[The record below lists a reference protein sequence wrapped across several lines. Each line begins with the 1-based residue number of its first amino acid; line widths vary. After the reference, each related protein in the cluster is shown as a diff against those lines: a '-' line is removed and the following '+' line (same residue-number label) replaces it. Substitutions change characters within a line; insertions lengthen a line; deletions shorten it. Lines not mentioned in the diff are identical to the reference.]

1 MHVHADDSP
10 HDDHA
15 SESGAAGAAAHT
27 PGPYAEL
34 LWPAIAGAALAA
46 GFFLDRASDAD
57 ATTGE
62 FTTGEAAHNALRYA
76 AYASY
81 AVAYG
86 VGGWEATRDGL
97 KQLFRGRLDIDFL
110 MVVAAIGAALVGE
123 FAEGALLLF
132 LFSLG
137 HGLEHL
143 ALSRARSAVSALARL
158 APKFAHV
165 RAADGSERE
174 VPVEKIEP
182 GNLVVVRPGERIA
195 ADGSVAEGRS
205 GVDQSP
211 LTGESMPVEKEPGSE
226 VFAGSLNGDGA
237 LVVKVSRRAGE
248 TLVARMVKLVAEAQ
262 ASKSTAERAAERFTR
277 IYVPCVLVATGAA
290 IVVPP
295 LAGWLTWNEAFL
307 RAMSMLIGASPCAL
321 AISTPAAVLAG
332 LARAAR
338 GGVLVKGG
346 AHLESLGLVRAVAV
360 DKTGTITRGR
370 PEVAEIAC
378 MPGVDERELLRVAA
392 AVESVSSHPIAHA
405 VVVAAAARGIEVPPG
420 VDAAAVKGKGVEATV
435 DGVRAGVGRAK
446 LFEGHAVLRANGD
459 VEALA
464 RRFES
469 RAMTAMSVVHGARA
483 LGAIGVRDA
492 PRPEAKA
499 VVAALAAQGCTVT
512 MLTGDNAATAKAV
525 AAEVGIAES
534 AVAAGLMP
542 EDKIA
547 RIKALAKSLGAE
559 HHAVAMVGD
568 GVNDAP
574 ALAAATVGIAM
585 GHGGTDVALEAA
597 DVALMQDDL
606 TRLPFAIDLG
616 RATRT
621 MIRQNV
627 IFSMGVVIGL
637 IPLTLFGIVPLP
649 IAVVCHEGSTVLV
662 ALHGLRLLSRRDRF
676 AGGAA
681 TTGTLTSA
689 AVTAR

>member
-46 GFFLDRASDAD
+46 GFFLDRASGVD

-62 FTTGEAAHNALRYA
+62 FTTGEATSDALRYA
-76 AYASY
+76 AYACY

-97 KQLFRGRLDIDFL
+97 KQLLRGRLDIDFL

-464 RRFES
+464 RRIES

-547 RIKALAKSLGAE
+547 RIKALVAE

-676 AGGAA
+676 AGGSAQTAA
-681 TTGTLTSA
+681 LASA
-689 AVTAR
+689 TVTAR

>member
-405 VVVAAAARGIEVPPG
+405 VVVAAAARGIEVPPAI
-420 VDAAAVKGKGVEATV
+420 DAAAVKGKGVEATV

-464 RRFES
+464 RRIES

-547 RIKALAKSLGAE
+547 RIKALVAE

-676 AGGAA
+676 AGGSAQTAA
-681 TTGTLTSA
+681 LASA
-689 AVTAR
+689 TVTAR